1 MTLIKFITLTVGNTL
16 LISLFLH
23 KKALN
28 EDYNYYCLTGKHLYD
43 QEKLKEYENI
53 LFWVAVCNLIFALL
67 NLFYTFLK

>member
-1 MTLIKFITLTVGNTL
+1 MSLISIITLFVSITL

-53 LFWVAVCNLIFALL
+53 LFWAAICNLILALL
-67 NLFYTFLK
+67 NLFYFFFK